1 MNFQKIDLENEQIAN
16 QSINTG
22 NYTHAVER
30 SGLRVELMLKE
41 KIVQH
46 QKIPHL
52 FDPSKGDK
60 QTNQISKFYR
70 THDLELLMNFCG
82 LYEEFQKEKDQNS
95 IFTTYWSL
103 ILKQWS
109 VELRY
114 KEQSHFTKAQAEE
127 FIIAVNYIILWI
139 RKFIN

>member
-1 MNFQKIDLENEQIAN
+1 MNFQKIDLENEQIAD
-16 QSINTG
+16 QSMKMG

-30 SGLRVELMLKE
+30 SGLRLEFTLKE
-41 KIVQH
+41 KIVH
-46 QKIPHL
+46 LFKIPNL
-52 FDPSKGDK
+52 FDLSKGDK
-60 QTNQISKFYR
+60 QANQIAKFYK
-70 THDLELLMNFCG
+70 THDLELLMYFCG
-82 LYEEFQKEKDQNS
+82 LYEEFLNEKDQNL
-95 IFTTYWSL
+95 TYATYWSL
-103 ILKQWS
+103 ILKHWS